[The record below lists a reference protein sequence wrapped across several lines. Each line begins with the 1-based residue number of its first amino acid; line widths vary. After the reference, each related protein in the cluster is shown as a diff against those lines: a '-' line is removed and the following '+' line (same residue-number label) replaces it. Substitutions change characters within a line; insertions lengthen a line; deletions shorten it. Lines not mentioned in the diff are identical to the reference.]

1 MYICA
6 SLFTLVHLAV
16 PKTVN
21 RFLPEIIWKLLIS
34 TKEIQ
39 KLGLNEFVHYMY
51 LRSHV
56 STTVYG
62 CQQYLYCGKNSN
74 STGLQVDFIP
84 HSFML
89 LLIEP

>member
-34 TKEIQ
+34 TPLSSKEIQ
-39 KLGLNEFVHYMY
+39 KLGLNEFIHYMY
-51 LRSHV
+51 LV
-56 STTVYG
+56 
-62 CQQYLYCGKNSN
+62 
-74 STGLQVDFIP
+74 
-84 HSFML
+84 M
-89 LLIEP
+89 